1 MALSHSLLSDSE
13 SIDEMA
19 HLGDLF
25 LATQARLQEQ
35 TALAARLEERYTILQ
50 ERYTSLQERY
60 TALQERYTTPQERYT
75 APQERYTALQERYT
89 AERYRTVIFFAMIII
104 AYFIWLVYFLLF
116 TKLGSY
122 TN

>member
-19 HLGDLF
+19 GVGNLL
-25 LATQARLQEQ
+25 LAEQENRKATQARLEVVQARLEEQ
-35 TALAARLEERYTILQ
+35 TVLVARLEERYT
-50 ERYTSLQERY
+50 
-60 TALQERYTTPQERYT
+60 ALQ
-75 APQERYTALQERYT
+75 
-89 AERYRTVIFFAMIII
+89 ERYRTVIFFAMIII

-116 TKLGSY
+116 TKLSSY